1 MKPPASAKQVGELY
15 VKDWGAIQ
23 SKWVK
28 GWIEGGIEGWREG
41 KREVWGIKNK
51 RD

>member
-1 MKPPASAKQVGELY
+1 MKLPASAEA

-28 GWIEGGIEGWREG
+28 GWREGGIEGWREG